1 MKNREKNLDS
11 VHKYRQL
18 KVSQL
23 ACSPVSINS
32 EYINMFFRAY
42 LVKNREKNLDSVHK
56 YRQSSVVE
64 VSVWQQKSLRSI
76 QREAKRLTRVTK
88 NEVKLNES
96 RIVSWRTE

>member
-1 MKNREKNLDS
+1 MKS
-11 VHKYRQL
+11 
-18 KVSQL
+18 
-23 ACSPVSINS
+23 
-32 EYINMFFRAY
+32 
-42 LVKNREKNLDSVHK
+42 REKNLDSVHK

-96 RIVSWRTE
+96 RIVFWRTE